1 MFYDLDLYMP
11 RLSPEAFE
19 YIVLRIAVALQVRV
33 PSLACGAVISNR
45 IRAYLADPRVDAW
58 RLIEGCKVCCLHGR
72 CSVHC
77 NALRARHASRSRSS
91 CRTRKCSFRSGTRS
105 W

>member
-19 YIVLRIAVALQVRV
+19 YIVLRIAVAQQVKV

-58 RLIEGCKVCCLHGR
+58 RLIEGCMVCYPHDR
-72 CSVHC
+72 CHVHC
-77 NALRARHASRSRSS
+77 SEHRARLATRSRSY
-91 CRTRKCSFRSGTRS
+91 CRIRKC
-105 W
+105 